1 MLAALAGG
9 GALAADDVVLERAVV
24 PSSKRP
30 QGEVRLIGRD
40 GRVVVQTV
48 LNSKVLR
55 RVAGAIAEKEQS
67 NWPSG
72 RQGSEDAARYIA
84 ALADMAMQIQQQDRT
99 DEGRRRSMCI
109 EYTDT
114 DGEVRVTF
122 TGARVETG
130 PEGLALVAQT
140 DPRQVM
146 EPSTEY
152 YERNRLLIVADAFG
166 LDSPGAAELIA
177 SAGKR
182 IE

>member
-1 MLAALAGG
+1 MPLALAVSAALASE
-9 GALAADDVVLERAVV
+9 DVVLERAVV
-24 PSSKRP
+24 PSAKRP
-30 QGEVRLIGRD
+30 QGEVRLVGRD

-48 LNSKVLR
+48 LHSKVLR
-55 RVAGAIAEKEQS
+55 RVAGAIAKKEQS

-72 RQGSEDAARYIA
+72 REGSEDAARYVTL
-84 ALADMAMQIQQQDRT
+84 LADMAKQIQQQDRT

-114 DGEVRVTF
+114 HDEVRVTF

-140 DPRQVM
+140 DPRHVI

-166 LDSPGAAELIA
+166 LDSSEAAKLIA
-177 SAGKR
+177 AVGER